1 MLLRVSSLLY
11 SDGTNDAASGF
22 SDWRLRIGR
31 EMFSS
36 FIGGL
41 ILQVEEGNNKWK
53 TNNAM

>member
-1 MLLRVSSLLY
+1 VLSRLSSLLY
-11 SDGTNDAASGF
+11 SDGSRVVDVAEFAEGTNDGASGF

-41 ILQVEEGNNKWK
+41 IL
-53 TNNAM
+53 